1 MMLDFKSGILVLS
14 IGALLTST
22 AWAKNGID
30 SIYLNGK
37 IYTAKDNVP
46 LQQAIAISSDGK
58 IVSVGSN
65 TEIKKIAD
73 SDTKVYDLGNKIL
86 MPGLI
91 DSHIHALATGV
102 EMVLATLDDEGEID
116 IKAVE
121 KQLRQAQQDGTGMAG
136 DVLILN
142 GLSSEY
148 WKLTDQ
154 LSEVFNQNEWKN
166 LPIAL
171 IGSDHHTA
179 WANQALLK
187 KAGVNSNFVKSL
199 SAENI
204 QNITHNK
211 KFEPTGFLVDSG
223 WDIVSEKIPPLS
235 HDLMYKG
242 SKEAVSYYNSLG
254 LTAWLDIAANASPL
268 QGIFNIKNTE
278 NTLGMI
284 PMYKEL
290 SEKGKLSARVSGLH
304 VINSKSTPKVFDT
317 LDGINSKYKNIN
329 NFNLIGVKVFADGV
343 LEYPAQSAALLGQ
356 YSNTKKSGN
365 LLFDPQIFKTVVDEA
380 DRRNMLVHIHAIGDK
395 AVRESL
401 NAFEYARSKRQSHIP
416 HSITH
421 LQLVDPSDYSR
432 FKQNNIIAS
441 MQLAWAYEDG
451 LNKELVKPYISETT
465 YKGMYPAHSL
475 LKNGAIIA
483 GASDAPV
490 STANPFIAMATAI
503 TRIGEDGGYLNTN
516 EAIDRDSV
524 FKAYTIN
531 AAKAL
536 SLDKQIG
543 TLEAGKKAD
552 MILVDRDI
560 FTVSPE
566 KLAETKVLWTM
577 FDGKKV
583 YQQ

>member
-1 MMLDFKSGILVLS
+1 MKKTFKKTILTFSLSVLFM
-14 IGALLTST
+14 ST
-22 AWAKNGID
+22 AWSNNVE
-30 SIYLNGK
+30 SIYINGK
-37 IYTAKDNVP
+37 VYTAVDNAP
-46 LQQAIAISSDGK
+46 LKQAIAISNDGK

-65 TEIKKIAD
+65 AEIKKMAD
-73 SDTKVYDLGNKIL
+73 SDTKVYDLGNKVL

-91 DSHIHALATGV
+91 DSHIHALASGV
-102 EMVLATLDDEGEID
+102 EMTLATMGEGEID

-121 KQLRQAQQDGTGMAG
+121 KKLRQAQQDGTGMAG

-148 WKLTDQ
+148 WDLLDQ
-154 LSEVFNQNEWKN
+154 LSEVFNHNEWKN

-187 KAGVNSNFVKSL
+187 KAGVDKKFVKAL
-199 SAENI
+199 SVENK
-204 QNITHNK
+204 QNIKHNQ

-223 WDIVSEKIPPLS
+223 WDVVSEKIPPLS
-235 HDLMYKG
+235 HDLMYRG
-242 SKEAVSYYNSLG
+242 SKDAVSYYNSLG
-254 LTAWLDIAANASPL
+254 LTAWLDIAANARPL

-290 SEKGKLSARVSGLH
+290 SEKGELTARVSGLH
-304 VINSKSTPKVFDT
+304 VINSKSTPIVFDT
-317 LDGINSKYKNIN
+317 LDKINSKYKNVN

-343 LEYPAQSAALLGQ
+343 LEYPAQSAALLGH
-356 YSNTKKSGN
+356 YSNSKKSGD
-365 LLFDPQIFKTVVDEA
+365 LLFDPQQFKQLVDVA
-380 DRRNMLVHIHAIGDK
+380 DQRGMLVHIHAIGDR

-401 NAFEYARSKRQSHIP
+401 NAFEYARSKRQSHVP

-421 LQLVDPSDYSR
+421 LQLVDPTDYGR
-432 FKQNNIIAS
+432 FKQNNVIAS
-441 MQLAWAYEDG
+441 MQLAWAYEDSF
-451 LNKELVKPYISETT
+451 NKELVKPYISEAS
-465 YKGMYPAHSL
+465 YQGMYPAHSL
-475 LKNGAIIA
+475 LKNEAIIA

-503 TRIGEDGGYLNTN
+503 TRIGMDGDYLNKG
-516 EAIDRDSV
+516 EAIDRDSA

-536 SLDKQIG
+536 ALDKQIG
-543 TLEAGKKAD
+543 TLESGKKAD

-566 KLAETKVLWTM
+566 QLAETKVVWTI